1 MQNEEFQIGTIKG
14 LECFKEAWDIIKPQY
29 WILFAIVLVGMMIG
43 GATMY
48 VLLGAMICGIY
59 LCFLTAI
66 DGGEVQFDL
75 LFKGFNH
82 FGPGLVVTI
91 FMIVPIIALYVLI
104 YVPVIVGAIMA
115 ENRVDQETILPVILG
130 VVALDLIFIVGMVC
144 FHTLLMFAYPLIV
157 DRNLS
162 GFAAMKLSA
171 KAVWKNLGGI
181 TSLILVNM
189 VVSFIGMAALCFGIY
204 FALPLM
210 LAANAVAYRK
220 VFPRQNSTGFAP
232 PPPNAYQGL

>member
-14 LECFKEAWDIIKPQY
+14 IECFKEAWELIKAQY
-29 WILFAIVLVGMMIG
+29 WLLFAIAIVGMMIG

-48 VLLGAMICGIY
+48 ILLGAMICGIY
-59 LCFLTAI
+59 LCYLTVI
-66 DGGEVQFDL
+66 DGGEIKFDL
-75 LFKGFNH
+75 LFKGFSQ
-82 FGPGLVVTI
+82 FVPGLIVTI
-91 FMIVPIIALYVLI
+91 FMIVPIITLYILI

-115 ENRVDQETILPVILG
+115 ENRVEQETILPIVLG
-130 VVALDLIFIVGMVC
+130 IIAIDFIFIVGMVC

-162 GFAAMKLSA
+162 GFAAMRLSA
-171 KAVWKNLGGI
+171 KAVWKNLGGV

-189 VVSFIGMAALCFGIY
+189 VVSFAGMAALCIGIY

-210 LAANAVAYRK
+210 LAANTVAYRK
-220 VFPRQNSTGFAP
+220 VFPRQKATAFAP